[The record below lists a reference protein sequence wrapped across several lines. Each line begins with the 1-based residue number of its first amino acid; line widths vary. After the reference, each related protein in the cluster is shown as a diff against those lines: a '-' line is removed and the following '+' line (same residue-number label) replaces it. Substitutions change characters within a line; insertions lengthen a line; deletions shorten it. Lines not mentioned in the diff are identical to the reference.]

1 VPATAGTV
9 SGAGHAVGG
18 DLAQNNDHTANL
30 ADRMPLVI
38 DFVLLPAF
46 LIMAGHVPLG
56 RDGRRSRGRAESSV
70 TLRRRY
76 PLLMITQ
83 PGNYLLWYCQRGD

>member
-1 VPATAGTV
+1 MPATAGTV

-38 DFVLLPAF
+38 DFVLLPTF
-46 LIMAGHVPLG
+46 LIMAVTF
-56 RDGRRSRGRAESSV
+56 RSEEMGVGLAAA
-70 TLRRRY
+70 
-76 PLLMITQ
+76 PNQ
-83 PGNYLLWYCQRGD
+83 A